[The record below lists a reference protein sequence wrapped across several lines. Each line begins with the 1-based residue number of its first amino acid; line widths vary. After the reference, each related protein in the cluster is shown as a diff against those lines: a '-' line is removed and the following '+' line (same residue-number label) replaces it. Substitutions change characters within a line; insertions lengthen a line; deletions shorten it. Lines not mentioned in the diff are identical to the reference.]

1 VDGDLRLLITAAA
14 AVDTA
19 LKQDPRGLDVG
30 DIGDIAGI

>member
-1 VDGDLRLLITAAA
+1 VIAAAA

-19 LKQDPRGLDVG
+19 VRQDPPGLDIG